1 MRILL
6 VEDIDADAILLR
18 EALRDAGLAKELIIA
33 ADGEQALEV
42 LRREGP
48 LPQLVL
54 LDLNLP
60 RVSGHRLLED
70 IRADSRL
77 ESLPIVVLST
87 SNSPAD
93 VAFAYQHNANAY
105 VRKPNGYEALSA
117 VARAIRDF
125 WTRTAT
131 LPAAYVNRAASA

>member
-18 EALRDAGLAKELIIA
+18 EALIDAGLGKDLVVAP
-33 ADGEQALEV
+33 DGEQALEM
-42 LRREGP
+42 LRNGP

-60 RVSGHRLLED
+60 RVSGHKLLED
-70 IRADSRL
+70 IRADKRL
-77 ESLPIVVLST
+77 AALPVVVLST

-93 VAFAYQHNANAY
+93 IAFAYGHNANAY
-105 VRKPNGYEALSA
+105 VRKPNGYEALTA
-117 VARAIRDF
+117 VACAIRDF
-125 WTRTAT
+125 WTQTAT
-131 LPAAYVNRAASA
+131 LPSAYAA

>member
-1 MRILL
+1 MQILL

-18 EALRDAGLAKELIIA
+18 EALLDAGLGKELVVA
-33 ADGEQALEV
+33 GDGTQALEL
-42 LRREGP
+42 LRSGGP

-60 RVSGHRLLED
+60 GLGGHQLLEE
-70 IRADSRL
+70 IRADARL
-77 ESLPIVVLST
+77 EALPVVVLST

-93 VAFAYQHNANAY
+93 VAFAYGHNANAY

-131 LPAAYVNRAASA
+131 LPSPYAA

>member
-6 VEDIDADAILLR
+6 VEDINADAILLR
-18 EALRDAGLAKELIIA
+18 EALQDAGMGKQLVVAR
-33 ADGEQALEV
+33 DGQEALD
-42 LRREGP
+42 LLHGSGP

-60 RVSGHRLLED
+60 RVSGQHVLDEIREDPRL
-70 IRADSRL
+70 AA
-77 ESLPIVVLST
+77 LPVVVLST

-93 VAFAYQHNANAY
+93 VAFAYSHRANAY
-105 VRKPNGYEALSA
+105 VRKPNGFEALTG

-125 WTRTAT
+125 WTQAAT
-131 LPAAYVNRAASA
+131 LPSPYAA

>member
-6 VEDIDADAILLR
+6 VEDIRADAILLR
-18 EALRDAGLAKELIIA
+18 EALIDEGLGDDLVVAT
-33 ADGEQALEV
+33 DGAEALALLQRNET
-42 LRREGP
+42 

-60 RVSGHRLLED
+60 RIDGREVLEG
-70 IRADSRL
+70 IRADPRL
-77 ESLPIVVLST
+77 HNLPVVVLST

-93 VAFAYQHNANAY
+93 VRFAYANNANAY
-105 VRKPNGYEALSA
+105 VRKPNGFEALRG

-125 WTRTAT
+125 WVRTAT
-131 LPAAYVNRAASA
+131 LPSYAA